1 MTRVISTDFWLD
13 DKVVDGFTPEDRY
26 FFLYL
31 MTNPHTTQLGIYA
44 LNKRVMAFET
54 GYSLETIENLL
65 VRFEDLHQVIVRSK
79 ETNEIAILNFL
90 KHSIIK
96 GGLPVEAQLKRD
108 INRVQDKS
116 LMKKVHD
123 HIKDY
128 PKLNATVKTILPL
141 LIINDYENENENAI
155 SSANRERFTKRFGDK
170 TKLSDIDERDNNW
183 DQIQANL
190 PDPLEGDTE

>member
-79 ETNEIAILNFL
+79 ETNEIAILNYL
-90 KHSIIK
+90 KHSIVK
-96 GGLPVEAQLKRD
+96 GGTPIEEQLKREMRD
-108 INRVQDKS
+108 VKDKK
-116 LMKKVHD
+116 LLEIVHD

-128 PKLNATVKTILPL
+128 PKLNATVKLVLPL
-141 LIINDYENENENAI
+141 FIDIASAYANAN
-155 SSANRERFTKRFGDK
+155 SSANRGRFTKRIGDK
-170 TKLSDIDERDNNW
+170 TKLSDISERDNNW

>member
-79 ETNEIAILNFL
+79 ETNEIAILNYL
-90 KHSIIK
+90 KHSIVK
-96 GGLPVEAQLKRD
+96 GGTPIEEQLKREMRD
-108 INRVQDKS
+108 VKDKK
-116 LMKKVHD
+116 LLEIVHD

-128 PKLNATVKTILPL
+128 PKLNATVKLVLPL
-141 LIINDYENENENAI
+141 FIDIAFAYANAY
-155 SSANRERFTKRFGDK
+155 SSANRGRFTKRFGDK
-170 TKLSDIDERDNNW
+170 TKLSDISERDNNW

>member
-79 ETNEIAILNFL
+79 ETNEIAILNYL
-90 KHSIIK
+90 KHSIVK
-96 GGLPVEAQLKRD
+96 GGTPIEEQLKREMRD
-108 INRVQDKS
+108 VKDKK
-116 LMKKVHD
+116 LLEIVHD

-128 PKLNATVKTILPL
+128 PKLNATVKLVLPL
-141 LIINDYENENENAI
+141 FIDIASAYANAY
-155 SSANRERFTKRFGDK
+155 SSANRGRFTKRIGDK
-170 TKLSDIDERDNNW
+170 TKLSDISERDNNW